1 MAARR
6 GGWSTETST
15 SAIAALLLPDMRS
28 QSGRTLRALLILFAL
43 FTAFLAVFPA
53 FD

>member
-1 MAARR
+1 MTAARR
-6 GGWSTETST
+6 RDWAAEAAL
-15 SAIAALLLPDMRS
+15 SAAVLLLPDMRC